1 MRPASAGPSGRRPQ
15 GPRGSNARS
24 RPEARRSAAAG
35 WARTLRRLVLSKRA
49 CCCLALALGCPAVAS
64 GPALALSRGQAARDA
79 LRVLRVRKY
88 RGQVVVFA
96 LPGPVHAGALI
107 SDAGPDATT
116 ARSTL
121 VVQRGFRT
129 LTETNVGRRTRGRVW
144 LFWADLAPGAAFEHP
159 SVLLLIDARSGRV
172 VKEQGLAWWPLV
184 DGQRPAF
191 LKTPAAYSGGR
202 YRVFA
207 RTTGPVATEAASRS
221 APTATAAGLLRCP
234 PASAARAGPV
244 AVAAGLFITGCP
256 PIAPPLPA
264 SPVKRIQGPASSGEC
279 MVVVRDRFDPT
290 FAGNLPAEKQFAQT
304 QGMMLYD
311 ASNGDALQADLNDA
325 QQRRCADVVVAIDAH
340 GSPSGTTPDATV
352 LLRGGPDENP
362 RQPVVGTKPATGE
375 FLRGELFTSYAMLAI
390 MQKHPGLTFKLVIDS
405 CYAGR
410 WITDLSGNAPPNL
423 AVEVVSSRPDELS
436 WSNVDDNSK
445 PDPFWQVIKTNSGPP
460 GGDLPGAIYNAVKL
474 NFRPQPGHD
483 QHPQGVRGNQ
493 GSFDGSDPQNN
504 ATGTVLP
511 PPPSNCRSDVN
522 VSVNGTF
529 APDNVWGVG
538 TVTVPAGIGASAPQT
553 VTNGN
558 EATGSGSFA
567 WTCATNVTLQAKPAM
582 GSHFDSWSGLCSG
595 SSPTC
600 SFAAPDSGA
609 TTSSVVA
616 TPRAVTRSFSV
627 AASFAPTLYNLTVD
641 SANPDGGVASA
652 GGSVFPML
660 KCGNNYNGSTKTT
673 YTQCTSQARAA
684 RSDTDVRTISFQPN
698 SGDSVLQP
706 TAYQVDR
713 VDGCDAVVYQG
724 TSAQCSVLLAADRT
738 VTVTWKHAGP

>member
-1 MRPASAGPSGRRPQ
+1 M
-15 GPRGSNARS
+15 
-24 RPEARRSAAAG
+24 
-35 WARTLRRLVLSKRA
+35 
-49 CCCLALALGCPAVAS
+49 ALGCPAVAS
-64 GPALALSRGQAARDA
+64 GPALALSRGQAAREA
-79 LRVLRVRKY
+79 LRVLRVHKY

-96 LPGPVHAGALI
+96 LTRPVPAGALI

-116 ARSTL
+116 AGRTL
-121 VVQRGFRT
+121 AVQRGFRT
-129 LTETNVGRRTRGRVW
+129 LTETNVGRPTRDRAW
-144 LFWADLAPGAAFEHP
+144 LFWADLAPAAAFEHP
-159 SVLLLIDARSGRV
+159 SVLLLISARTSRV
-172 VKEQGLAWWPLV
+172 VREQSLAWWPLV

-191 LKTPAAYSGGR
+191 LKTPAAYFDRR

-207 RTTGPVATEAASRS
+207 RTTGPVATGAASRS
-221 APTATAAGLLRCP
+221 PPRAVVAGLLRCP

-244 AVAAGLFITGCP
+244 AVAAGLFISGCP
-256 PIAPPLPA
+256 PTAPPLPS
-264 SPVKRIQGPASSGEC
+264 SPVERIQGPASSGEC
-279 MVVVRDRFDPT
+279 MVLMRDRSDPT
-290 FAGNLPAEKQFAQT
+290 FAGNLPAEKQFART

-311 ASNGDALQADLNDA
+311 ASNGDALESDLNDA
-325 QQRRCADVVVAIDAH
+325 QQRRCTDAVVAIDAH
-340 GSPSGTTPDATV
+340 GAPPGQTPDATV
-352 LLRGGPDENP
+352 LLRGGPDQNP
-362 RQPVVGTKPATGE
+362 RQPVVGKVPSTGE
-375 FLRGELFTSYAMLAI
+375 LLRGELFTSSDLLAV
-390 MQKHPGLTFKLVIDS
+390 MQKHPGLTFKLIVDS

-423 AVEVVSSRPDELS
+423 AVEVVSSRPNEES
-436 WSNVDDNSK
+436 WRNVDDGSK

-460 GGDLPGAIYNAVKL
+460 GGNLPGAIYNAVKL

-483 QHPQGVRGNQ
+483 QHPQGVGLRGIQ
-493 GSFDGSDPQNN
+493 GTFDGSDPENN

-522 VSVNGTF
+522 VTVNGTF

-538 TVTVPAGIGASAPQT
+538 TVTVPAGIGASAPQS
-553 VTNGN
+553 VSNGN
-558 EATGSGSFA
+558 EATGTWSFA
-567 WTCATNVTLQAKPAM
+567 WKCGTNVTLRANPAM

-609 TTSSVVA
+609 TTPSLEA
-616 TPRAVTRSFSV
+616 TPRAVTRTFS
-627 AASFAPTLYNLTVD
+627 ATASFAPTLYNLTVD
-641 SANPDGGVASA
+641 NASPDGGVASA

-660 KCGNNYNGSTKTT
+660 KCGNNYNGSTKTA

-706 TAYQVDR
+706 TAYAVDH